1 MTYYVISQRIQEA
14 FTPETLS
21 CNPISAKYNSLTRQI
36 TMCVVGGT
44 KIEFNELA
52 SDNVALDLLLQANGQ
67 MNPLED
73 LNLGYFERLNSN
85 MKNGNTSARR
95 VYLHCV
101 LDHGYL
107 VGYAYSLHI
116 AHTECA
122 YMTQVKT
129 LDVSRPILEITKA
142 IIVDIFEYHELDIVY
157 LMAGQSQC
165 ENLQGKLEIP
175 DTIIDGPRVLSD
187 SPLRQL
193 LDINSQKSGFVETIR
208 IISKW

>member
-1 MTYYVISQRIQEA
+1 MTYEVISQRIQEA

-21 CNPISAKYNSLTRQI
+21 CNPFSAKYDSLTRQI
-36 TMCVVGGT
+36 TMNDVGGT
-44 KIEFNELA
+44 KIEFNELT
-52 SDNVALDLLLQANGQ
+52 SDIVALDLLLQANGQ
-67 MNPLED
+67 MNPLQD

-85 MKNGNTSARR
+85 MKNGNTSAHKI
-95 VYLHCV
+95 YLHCV

-116 AHTECA
+116 SHTECA

-129 LDVSRPILEITKA
+129 VNVFRPILEITKE
-142 IIVDIFEYHELDIVY
+142 IIVELIEEYELDIVY
-157 LMAGQSQC
+157 LMTGQSQC
-165 ENLQGKLEIP
+165 ENLQGKLQIP
-175 DTIIDGPRVLSD
+175 DTIIDGPRVISD
-187 SPLRQL
+187 SPLREL